1 MDVRKESKMAKY
13 SYDTEATLL
22 RDKTAQKLRSRMQ
35 SLGISESKIKR
46 ILRKSQRGCI
56 FNVPLVC
63 VVEEEIQK
71 FLDNRKWRHYRVNTN
86 SNIQVKRDNEKEV
99 KISKPKSERQ
109 RLKEEIA
116 LLRLKIAKLEK

>member
-46 ILRKSQRGCI
+46 ILRKSQRGYI

-109 RLKEEIA
+109 RSKEEIA